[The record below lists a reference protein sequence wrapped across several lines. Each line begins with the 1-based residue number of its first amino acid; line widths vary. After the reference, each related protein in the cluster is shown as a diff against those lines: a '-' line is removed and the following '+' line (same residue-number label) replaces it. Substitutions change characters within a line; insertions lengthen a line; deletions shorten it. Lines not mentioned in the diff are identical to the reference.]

1 MSTAGSATT
10 DVHYYSIDSNQ
21 NYSIKSEESVN
32 ATMKND
38 QLSVDPS
45 QFGRSVAATRK
56 GSFVITDI
64 RQHDEELDDV
74 DQPTACEVSEMP
86 KRPLSSDEKSLSW
99 VSAPEVDDVSSTDS
113 NSRFRIVKIESRD
126 RWHRGRWTCHDFADP
141 PEHVKTEQTVESDD
155 GTSSMSRNGPPI
167 YYIPGV
173 QDALRSPFGIVY
185 SSGGHPIL
193 EPNLLPSS
201 PRYARGSRFFSDRL
215 PTPDAVQS
223 DVTRMQ
229 LSSQRI
235 SAVDQ
240 REPVGPSAARKLLF
254 NKFVPLRVSVS
265 ESLQNDTEDT
275 KVESLISRQIS
286 NTLLMTADV
295 QNLTAGQTSPLDAMM
310 SARLGSSSE
319 PDLRSAVICL
329 PVFY

>member
-10 DVHYYSIDSNQ
+10 DVHYSVDSNQ
-21 NYSIKSEESVN
+21 NYSVKSEESVN

-38 QLSVDPS
+38 QLSVDPL
-45 QFGRSVAATRK
+45 QFGRGVAGTRK

-64 RQHDEELDDV
+64 RQHDEELDDA
-74 DQPTACEVSEMP
+74 DQPTPCEVAEMQ
-86 KRPLSSDEKSLSW
+86 KRPQSLDESLPW
-99 VSAPEVDDVSSTDS
+99 VSPPEVDDVSSTDS

-155 GTSSMSRNGPPI
+155 SASSMSRNGPPI

-193 EPNLLPSS
+193 EANLLPSS
-201 PRYARGSRFFSDRL
+201 PRYARGSRLFADRL
-215 PTPDAVQS
+215 PTPDTMQS

-240 REPVGPSAARKLLF
+240 REPVGQSAARKLLF
-254 NKFVPLRVSVS
+254 NNKFVPLRVSVS
-265 ESLQNDTEDT
+265 ESLQNNTEDT

-295 QNLTAGQTSPLDAMM
+295 QKTAGQTSPLDAMM

-319 PDLRSAVICL
+319 PDLRSAVMCL